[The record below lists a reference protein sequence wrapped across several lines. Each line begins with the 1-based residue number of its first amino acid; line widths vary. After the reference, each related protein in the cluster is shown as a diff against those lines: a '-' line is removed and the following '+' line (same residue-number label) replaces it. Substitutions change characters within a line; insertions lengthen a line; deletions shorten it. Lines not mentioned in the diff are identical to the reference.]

1 MREKQQNFGL
11 NQRDARDTLMQSN
24 VRENCESAKEL
35 IKAYKAEAGSLI
47 EIIKPELGTIIN
59 EKDKGNLLNKITEA
73 GAFEL
78 GKEYEIKLFKEDK
91 KSMRHA

>member
-35 IKAYKAEAGSLI
+35 IKAYKAEAGSFTKRVI
-47 EIIKPELGTIIN
+47 EIIKPELGTIIEMKQN
-59 EKDKGNLLNKITEA
+59 DISQDDNKIM
-73 GAFEL
+73 L
-78 GKEYEIKLFKEDK
+78 
-91 KSMRHA
+91 